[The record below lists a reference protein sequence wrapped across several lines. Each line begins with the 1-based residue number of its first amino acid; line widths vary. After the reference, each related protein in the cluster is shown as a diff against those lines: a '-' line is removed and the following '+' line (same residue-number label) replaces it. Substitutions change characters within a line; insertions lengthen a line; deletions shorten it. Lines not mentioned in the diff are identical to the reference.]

1 MFEQNF
7 GFLCKY
13 CSEKC
18 GKKTHSWGWVFRGDR
33 SGFIK
38 HTFFDLSLQSMQY
51 PISSINFLWNL
62 SKTFVS
68 IDFVAIRILPLLPA
82 RENDLLAPEN
92 FKVLF

>member
-1 MFEQNF
+1 ME
-7 GFLCKY
+7 
-13 CSEKC
+13 
-18 GKKTHSWGWVFRGDR
+18 
-33 SGFIK
+33 IK
-38 HTFFDLSLQSMQY
+38 HTRGAGCLEGIVRVSLNTSFFGLSLQSMQY

-68 IDFVAIRILPLLPA
+68 VDFVAIRILPWLPA